1 LGFTLLGLHGRKPG
15 LKASPQG
22 CDQKKFG
29 VSEMSGYMS
38 LRQDALHLRA
48 GTAMRMIDSL

>member
-1 LGFTLLGLHGRKPG
+1 LGLHGRKPG